1 MNFFPQGK
9 KTFFLKLLRDEV
21 LVIKGPVERERS
33 ERTSALWE
41 KGKVYNLCKD

>member
-1 MNFFPQGK
+1 MNFFLK
-9 KTFFLKLLRDEV
+9 AKRLFCLKLLRDEV
-21 LVIKGPVERERS
+21 LVIKGTVERERS